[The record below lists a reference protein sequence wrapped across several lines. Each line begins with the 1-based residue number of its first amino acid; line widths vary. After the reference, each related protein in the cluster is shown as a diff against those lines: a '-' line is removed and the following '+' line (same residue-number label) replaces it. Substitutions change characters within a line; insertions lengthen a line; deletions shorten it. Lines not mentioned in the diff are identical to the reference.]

1 MTPSHKKRYDSQT
14 FNISMFQCL
23 KQKKKKKTSKQ
34 RRYDYNDWLIT
45 TISQS
50 MTARKGLLNQGAKEE
65 IKKQEVGSQ

>member
-1 MTPSHKKRYDSQT
+1 
-14 FNISMFQCL
+14 MF
-23 KQKKKKKTSKQ
+23 KTKKKKKKTSKQ